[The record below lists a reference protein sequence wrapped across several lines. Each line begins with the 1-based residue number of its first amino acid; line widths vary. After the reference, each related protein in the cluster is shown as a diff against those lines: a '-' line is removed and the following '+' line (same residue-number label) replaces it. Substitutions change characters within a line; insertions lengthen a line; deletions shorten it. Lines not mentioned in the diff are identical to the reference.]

1 MKNTVLV
8 ALGLT
13 FVGGCMSSDGSGEPG
28 SSSRAG
34 AAGSPAVMSAS
45 SPAGVAVAAG
55 AAGTTGAVGI
65 ARDIGPHGET
75 TAMFLIGPHGER
87 TPIKMA
93 ETVPEPSAEVSPI
106 PNALSGCT
114 VVTGAFITGT
124 NAMGSLNTASVNCPA
139 GQVALGI
146 TATWSFWTF
155 TASCTPVTRRSSLS
169 GGLVDWFSTP
179 SGSGTGC
186 QSNQLAAQTVCCTP

>member
-1 MKNTVLV
+1 MKNTVFV

-13 FVGGCMSSDGSGEPG
+13 FVGGCMASDGSGEPG
-28 SSSRAG
+28 SSGRAG
-34 AAGSPAVMSAS
+34 AAGSPAVMNV
-45 SPAGVAVAAG
+45 AGVAVATG

-75 TAMFLIGPHGER
+75 TAMFLVGPHGER
-87 TPIKMA
+87 TPIKMEDTA
-93 ETVPEPSAEVSPI
+93 PEPSAEVSPT
-106 PNALSGCT
+106 PHALSGCT

-139 GQVALGI
+139 GQVALDI
-146 TATWSFWTF
+146 SPTWSFWTF
-155 TASCTPVTRRSSLS
+155 TASCTPLTRRTGLS

-186 QSNQLAAQTVCCTP
+186 QSNQIAAQTVCCTP